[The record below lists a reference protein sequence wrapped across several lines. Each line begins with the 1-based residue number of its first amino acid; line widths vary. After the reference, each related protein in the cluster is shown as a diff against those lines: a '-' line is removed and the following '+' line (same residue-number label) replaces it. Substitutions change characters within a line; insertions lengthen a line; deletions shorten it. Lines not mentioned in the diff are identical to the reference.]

1 MTEPALR
8 IAMAQIDPVVGD
20 LQGNCDRILAAV
32 AEARETG
39 AQLVVTPEL
48 ATTGY
53 PPQDLLLKA
62 PFLADA
68 EAALGELVPQV
79 RGMDLVVGHPEVT
92 AEGLYNS
99 ASWIRDGEV
108 IARYR
113 KDRLPNYGVFD
124 EMRYFRSGAE
134 PCVVELAGIPVGVTI
149 CEDAWAPDGP
159 MVRATEA
166 GARLLVNLNASPY
179 DYTKAHKREQELG
192 ARAREAGVPI
202 LYVNSVGG
210 QDELVFDG
218 GSLVVAADGD
228 VVERAPTFRP
238 GVYPVA
244 VDGGAD
250 GPVQPRGRAALPSE
264 GLEEGV
270 YGALLT
276 GIRDYVE
283 KNGFPGVVIGL
294 SGGIDSALTLAL
306 AVAALGTERVE
317 AVFMPSRFTADMSG
331 EDSRQLAANLGV
343 PLHELPIDGIHQAFI
358 DTLHQEFGADPHG
371 TAAENIQARG
381 RGILLMAISN
391 EKGLMVLATGN
402 KSEMS
407 VGYATLYGDMVG
419 GFSALKDV
427 PKTLVYR
434 LADYVNRDGE
444 ILPQRIIDRPPSAE
458 LAPDQKDTD
467 SLPEYAVLDAIL
479 YAYVEEDL
487 SPEAIAGRGYDA
499 ALVREVVN
507 RVENNEYKR
516 RQAPPGVRISPRG
529 FGTDRRYPI
538 TNKYRFAASKGR
550 IP

>member
-1 MTEPALR
+1 
-8 IAMAQIDPVVGD
+8 MAQIDPVVGD
-20 LQGNCDRILAAV
+20 LQGNRDRILAAV
-32 AEARETG
+32 DEARATG
-39 AQLVVTPEL
+39 AALVVTPEL

-53 PPQDLLLKA
+53 PPQDLLLKQ

-68 EAALGELVPQV
+68 EAALAELIPRVQGV
-79 RGMDLVVGHPEVT
+79 DLVVGHPEVA

-124 EMRYFRSGAE
+124 EMRYFRAGGA

-149 CEDAWAPDGP
+149 CEDAWATDGP
-159 MVRATEA
+159 MVRAAEA

-179 DYTKAHKREQELG
+179 DYTKAHRREQELG

-202 LYVNSVGG
+202 VYVNSVGG

-218 GSLVVAADGD
+218 GSFVVGAGGD
-228 VVERAPTFRP
+228 VVARAPAFHTGLF
-238 GVYPVA
+238 A
-244 VDGGAD
+244 VEVDRTPEGAAL
-250 GPVQPRGRAALPSE
+250 PRARTALPSE

-317 AVFMPSRFTADMSG
+317 AVFMPSRFTSDMSG
-331 EDSRQLAANLGV
+331 EDSRELAANLGV
-343 PLHELPIDGIHQAFI
+343 PLHELPIDAIHQAFI
-358 DTLHQEFGADPHG
+358 DTLYQELGSEPHG
-371 TAAENIQARG
+371 TAGENIQARG

-427 PKTLVYR
+427 PKTLVYK
-434 LADYVNRDGE
+434 LAEYVNRDAE
-444 ILPQRIIDRPPSAE
+444 VIPRRIIDRPPSAE

-467 SLPEYAVLDAIL
+467 TLPDYEVLDAIL

-487 SPEAIAGRGYDA
+487 SPAAIAGQGFDE

-538 TNKYRFAASKGR
+538 TNKYRF
-550 IP
+550 

>member
-1 MTEPALR
+1 MTDPSLR

-20 LQGNCDRILAAV
+20 LQGNRDRILAAMD
-32 AEARETG
+32 EARATG
-39 AQLVVTPEL
+39 AALVVTPEL

-53 PPQDLLLKA
+53 PPQDLLLKQ

-68 EAALGELVPQV
+68 EAALAELIPRVQGV
-79 RGMDLVVGHPEVT
+79 DLVVGHPEVT

-124 EMRYFRSGAE
+124 EMRYFRPGGA

-149 CEDAWAPDGP
+149 CEDAWSTEGP
-159 MVRATEA
+159 MVRAAEA

-179 DYTKAHKREQELG
+179 DYTKVHKREQELG

-202 LYVNSVGG
+202 VYVNSVGG

-218 GSLVVAADGD
+218 GSFVVAAEGD
-228 VVERAPTFRP
+228 VVERTPAFRP
-238 GVYPVA
+238 GLYA
-244 VDGGAD
+244 VDVDQEAGG
-250 GPVQPRGRAALPSE
+250 GVRPRERASLPSE

-270 YGALLT
+270 YGALTT

-317 AVFMPSRFTADMSG
+317 AVFMPSRFTSDMSG
-331 EDSRQLAANLGV
+331 EDSRELAANLGV

-358 DTLHQEFGADPHG
+358 DTLYQELGSEPHG
-371 TAAENIQARG
+371 TAGENIQARG

-427 PKTLVYR
+427 PKTLVYK
-434 LADYVNRDGE
+434 LAEYMNRDAE
-444 ILPQRIIDRPPSAE
+444 VIPRRIIDRPPSAE

-467 SLPEYAVLDAIL
+467 TLPDYEVLDAIL

-487 SPEAIAGRGYDA
+487 SPAAIAGRGFDE

-538 TNKYRFAASKGR
+538 TNKYRF
-550 IP
+550 

>member
-1 MTEPALR
+1 MEPPVTEAALN

-20 LQGNCDRILAAV
+20 LRGNRDRILDALG
-32 AEARETG
+32 EAQKARSD
-39 AQLVVTPEL
+39 LLVTPEL
-48 ATTGY
+48 AITGY
-53 PPQDLLLKA
+53 PPQDLLLKP
-62 PFLADA
+62 PFIADVEAVMA
-68 EAALGELVPQV
+68 ELLPQV
-79 RGMDLVVGHPEVT
+79 RGVDLVVGHPERT

-113 KDRLPNYGVFD
+113 KGRLPNYGVFD
-124 EMRYFRSGAE
+124 EKRYFQTGDA
-134 PCVVELAGIPVGVTI
+134 PCVVDIRGVPVGVTI
-149 CEDAWAPDGP
+149 CEDGWASDGP
-159 MVRATEA
+159 MVRSAEA
-166 GARLLVNLNASPY
+166 GARLLVNLNSSPY

-202 LYVNSVGG
+202 VYVNTVGG

-218 GSLVVAADGD
+218 GSFVVAADGD

-238 GVYPVA
+238 GVYLAA
-244 VDGGAD
+244 VDDAGG
-250 GPVQPRGRAALPSE
+250 GVRPRGEPSLPSE
-264 GLEEGV
+264 GLEGGV
-270 YGALLT
+270 YGALTT

-317 AVFMPSRFTADMSG
+317 AVFMPSRFTADISG

-343 PLHELPIDGIHQAFI
+343 PLHELPIDGIHEAFLH
-358 DTLHQEFGADPHG
+358 TLYQELGSEPHG

-427 PKTLVYR
+427 PKTLVYK
-434 LADYVNRDGE
+434 LADYVNRDAE
-444 ILPQRIIDRPPSAE
+444 VIPRRIIERPPSAE
-458 LAPDQKDTD
+458 LAPEQKDTD
-467 SLPEYAVLDAIL
+467 SLPDYEILDAIL

-487 SPEAIAGRGYDA
+487 SVADIVARGFDEK
-499 ALVREVVN
+499 LVREVLN

-538 TNKYRFAASKGR
+538 TNKYRF
-550 IP
+550 